1 MIRERKNTMTN
12 NVLQFL
18 ERSAERLPDKAAVV
32 EGAENLSYAQLLQ
45 RSKAVGTALSELI
58 PPRKP
63 TGVYMEKGID
73 ALVAFLGIV
82 YAGGCYSMF
91 TPELPDHRL
100 TRMQSVLSA
109 EVIVTTQI
117 QLPKARA
124 LFPEARI
131 LTIESLYEAPI
142 DEARLQA
149 IRRKMIDTDP
159 LYINFT
165 SGSTGT
171 PKGIAVAH
179 RSVID
184 FISCFTELF
193 HITERDRI
201 ANQAPFDF
209 DVSVKD
215 IYSALSVGATLVIV
229 PRILF
234 SVPVR
239 LLDYLCLTEVTTM
252 IWAVSALCLITTFH
266 GLDYRTPRSVD
277 KVLFSGEVM
286 PQKALRDWRNHLPE
300 ATFVNLYGPTEI
312 TCNCTYHILQKERD
326 YSEGIPIGT
335 PFPNEDVFLL
345 NDNDE
350 PINAPGETGRI
361 MVRGTALALG
371 YYGSPEKTA
380 ASFIQNPLS
389 GVYPET
395 VYETGDLGAYNERGE
410 LLYRGRRDNQIKY
423 MGHRVEL
430 EEIERA
436 MDAVEGVERSV
447 CVFDRTKSRLKGYY
461 VGEIETEAL
470 SAALHRELPLFMV
483 PGYLRKLDEIP
494 LTKNGKADR
503 QKIAGLAEGSE
514 HEIS

>member
-1 MIRERKNTMTN
+1 MTT

-18 ERSAERLPDKAAVV
+18 EQSASRFPDKAAAA
-32 EGAENLSYAQLLQ
+32 EGAETISYAQLLQ
-45 RSKAVGTALSELI
+45 RSKAAGTALSSHI
-58 PPRKP
+58 HPRRP
-63 TGVYMEKGID
+63 TGVFMEKGID
-73 ALVAFLGIV
+73 ALTAFLGIV
-82 YAGGCYSMF
+82 YAGGCYSMLP
-91 TPELPDHRL
+91 PELPDRRL
-100 TRMQSVLSA
+100 AQIQSVLSA
-109 EVIVTTQI
+109 EVIVTTQVLL
-117 QLPKARA
+117 QKAHA
-124 LFPEARI
+124 LFPKARI
-131 LTIESLYEAPI
+131 LTIESLYGAQI
-142 DEARLQA
+142 DEAILQA
-149 IRRKMIDTDP
+149 VRRRMIDTDP

-184 FISCFTELF
+184 FIPCFTELF
-193 HITERDRI
+193 HITEQDRI

-215 IYSALSVGATLVIV
+215 IYSALAVGATLVIV

-252 IWAVSALCLITTFH
+252 IWAVSALCLITAFH

-277 KVLFSGEVM
+277 KILFSGEVM
-286 PQKALRDWRNHLPE
+286 PQKALRDWRNHLPD
-300 ATFVNLYGPTEI
+300 AAFVNLYGPTEI
-312 TCNCTYHILQKERD
+312 TCNCTYHVLQKDRD

-371 YYGSPEKTA
+371 YYRAPEKTA
-380 ASFIQNPLS
+380 AGFIQNPLN
-389 GVYPET
+389 GAYPEA

-461 VGEIETEAL
+461 VGEIEPEAL
-470 SAALHRELPLFMV
+470 SAALHQELPLFMV
-483 PGYLRKLDEIP
+483 PGYLRRLDAIP

-514 HEIS
+514 HESS

>member
-1 MIRERKNTMTN
+1 MITN
-12 NVLQFL
+12 ILQFL
-18 ERSAERLPDKAAVV
+18 EQSATRFPEKAAVV
-32 EGAENLSYAQLLQ
+32 ESAQTLSYAQLLQ
-45 RSKAVGTALSELI
+45 RSKAAGTALSGYI
-58 PPRKP
+58 HPRKP
-63 TGVYMEKGID
+63 TGVFMEKGID
-73 ALVAFLGIV
+73 ALTAFLGIV
-82 YAGGCYSMF
+82 YAGGCYSMLP
-91 TPELPDHRL
+91 PELPDRRL
-100 TRMQSVLSA
+100 AQIQSVLSA
-109 EVIVTTQI
+109 EVIVTTQVFL
-117 QLPKARA
+117 QKARA
-124 LFPEARI
+124 LFPEARV
-131 LTIESLYEAPI
+131 LMIESLCETQA
-142 DEARLQA
+142 DEALLQA
-149 IRRKMIDTDP
+149 IRRRMIDTDP

-184 FISCFTELF
+184 FIPCFTELF

-215 IYSALSVGATLVIV
+215 IYSALAVGATLVIV
-229 PRILF
+229 PRSLF

-277 KVLFSGEVM
+277 KILFSGEVM
-286 PQKALRDWRNHLPE
+286 PQKALRDWRKHLPE

-312 TCNCTYHILQKERD
+312 TCNCTYHVLQKDRD

-345 NDNDE
+345 NDNNE
-350 PINAPGETGRI
+350 PIGAPGETGKI

-371 YYGSPEKTA
+371 YYDAPEKTA
-380 ASFIQNPLS
+380 AAFIQNPLN
-389 GVYPET
+389 GAYPET

-447 CVFDRTKSRLKGYY
+447 CVFDRMKSRLKGYY
-461 VGEIETEAL
+461 VGEIEPEAL
-470 SAALHRELPLFMV
+470 STVLHRELPLFMV
-483 PGYLRKLDEIP
+483 PGFLRKLEAIP

-503 QKIAGLAEGSE
+503 QRILLYAEGNDK
-514 HEIS
+514 

>member
-1 MIRERKNTMTN
+1 MITN
-12 NVLQFL
+12 ILQFL
-18 ERSAERLPDKAAVV
+18 EQSATRFPEKAAVM
-32 EGAENLSYAQLLQ
+32 EGAQTLSYAQLLK
-45 RSKAVGTALSELI
+45 RSKAAGTALSGHI
-58 PPRKP
+58 HPRRP
-63 TGVYMEKGID
+63 TGVFMEKGID
-73 ALVAFLGIV
+73 ALTAFLGIV
-82 YAGGCYSMF
+82 YAGGCYSMLP
-91 TPELPDHRL
+91 PELPDRRL
-100 TRMQSVLSA
+100 AQIQSVLSA
-109 EVIVTTQI
+109 EVIVTTTV
-117 QLPKARA
+117 LESSARE
-124 LFPEARI
+124 LFPASRI
-131 LTIESLYEAPI
+131 LVIESLICEPI
-142 DEARLQA
+142 NDALLLE
-149 IRRKMIDTDP
+149 IRRAMIDTDP

-184 FISCFTELF
+184 FIPCFTELF

-215 IYSALSVGATLVIV
+215 IYSAFAVGATLVIV
-229 PRILF
+229 PRSLF

-277 KVLFSGEVM
+277 KILFSGEVM
-286 PQKALRDWRNHLPE
+286 PQKALRDWRKHLPE

-312 TCNCTYHILQKERD
+312 TCNCTYHVLQKDRD

-345 NDNDE
+345 NDNNE
-350 PINAPGETGRI
+350 PIGAPGETGRI

-371 YYGSPEKTA
+371 YYDAPEKTA
-380 ASFIQNPLS
+380 AAFIQNPLN
-389 GVYPET
+389 GAYPET

-461 VGEIETEAL
+461 VGEIEPEAL
-470 SAALHRELPLFMV
+470 STVLHRELPFFMV
-483 PGYLRKLDEIP
+483 PGYLRKLEAIP

-503 QKIAGLAEGSE
+503 QRILLYAEGNE
-514 HEIS
+514 K